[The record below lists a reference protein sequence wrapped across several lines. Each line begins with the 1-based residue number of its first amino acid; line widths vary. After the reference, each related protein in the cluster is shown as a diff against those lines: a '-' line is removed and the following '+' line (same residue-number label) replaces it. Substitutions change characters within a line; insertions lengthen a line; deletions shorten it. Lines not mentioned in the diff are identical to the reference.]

1 MKSSTL
7 EEELDKFE
15 IFERDYIEQ
24 DAVPKSANDAKGD
37 HIHSSTSATT
47 NNRGK
52 SSGWKAGFLMSSSE
66 QKTQK
71 KVSVRAKVEENKPIS
86 ILHSSQVQ
94 EQGEILSN
102 TNTKTAQE
110 VTSEAVLVEK
120 KVTKKA
126 FSGSIVER
134 F

>member
-1 MKSSTL
+1 
-7 EEELDKFE
+7 
-15 IFERDYIEQ
+15 
-24 DAVPKSANDAKGD
+24 
-37 HIHSSTSATT
+37 
-47 NNRGK
+47 
-52 SSGWKAGFLMSSSE
+52 MSSSE

-71 KVSVRAKVEENKPIS
+71 KVSVRAKVEENMPIS

-94 EQGEILSN
+94 EKGEILSN

>member
-1 MKSSTL
+1 
-7 EEELDKFE
+7 
-15 IFERDYIEQ
+15 
-24 DAVPKSANDAKGD
+24 
-37 HIHSSTSATT
+37 
-47 NNRGK
+47 
-52 SSGWKAGFLMSSSE
+52 MSSSE

-86 ILHSSQVQ
+86 ISNSSQVQ